1 MAVEKFSRPGCR
13 DFSLCER
20 FYTGKKHIMKTAQ
33 KSVEKEISICNALEK
48 MMCERE
54 QFTGNFGLTE
64 GRKNGIVNLLKNKQ
78 GVH

>member
-1 MAVEKFSRPGCR
+1 
-13 DFSLCER
+13 
-20 FYTGKKHIMKTAQ
+20 MKTAQ